1 MKTGGANQFKVL
13 FKNLLFDSIVC
24 QKSLPTRSLP
34 SLSMLTIKIHH
45 FTQKE
50 HVIFKLKFLKDT

>member
-1 MKTGGANQFKVL
+1 MNTGGANQFKVL

-24 QKSLPTRSLP
+24 QKSLPTRSHSLP
-34 SLSMLTIKIHH
+34 PYADRIHH

-50 HVIFKLKFLKDT
+50 HVIFKLKILKDT

>member
-1 MKTGGANQFKVL
+1 MNTGGANQFKVL

-34 SLSMLTIKIHH
+34 SLLMLTG
-45 FTQKE
+45 
-50 HVIFKLKFLKDT
+50 